1 MAAEFQT
8 SSGINSSTK
17 SVHQELHGMGLH
29 GLAAPVGINVY

>member
-8 SSGINSSTK
+8 SFGINSSTK
-17 SVHQELHGMGLH
+17 SVHQELYGMGLH